1 MEIYPRTGPTTKPW
15 TAAAKPDDWVERVE
29 FAIAVALQL
38 AIALVSVSSLIRG
51 QYRVAFAGCLI
62 FMLTFVPA
70 IIERR
75 LKIQLPIE
83 VTLITCLFLY
93 ASFFL
98 GEIKDFYELY
108 WWWDLALHGTSAI
121 LIGMVG
127 FVSIYPFYMTNRV
140 QVAPVY
146 VALFTFALAVTVGT
160 LWEIFEF
167 LMDRYIGLNMQRTG
181 LVDTMTDL
189 LVNASGALMAA
200 VIGYFFVR
208 GDNRRIARQMIRKI
222 ASRQIRVGSDVDGD
236 NT

>member
-1 MEIYPRTGPTTKPW
+1 MTTPS
-15 TAAAKPDDWVERVE
+15 TPDAKPDDWVERVE
-29 FAIAVALQL
+29 FAIAIALQL

-51 QYRVAFAGCLI
+51 QYRVAFAGGLI

-98 GEIKDFYELY
+98 GEIRDFYELY

-140 QVAPVY
+140 QIAPVY

-167 LMDRYIGLNMQRTG
+167 LMDRYAGLNMQRTG

-189 LVNASGALMAA
+189 LVNAAGALIAA
-200 VIGYFFVR
+200 IIGYFFVR
-208 GDNRRIARQMIRKI
+208 GDNRHLARQVIQKI
-222 ASRQIRVGSDVDGD
+222 AGGRVRTDSNADSDNSR
-236 NT
+236 